1 MGRKIRNM
9 EELLSCGDIESRR
22 KVLEVTERVLQRLD
36 GYERVKAF
44 VRREENL
51 LYVGNR
57 MWDLSKKKHIYVL
70 GAGKA
75 CNHMAGAMTEI
86 LGGWLTKGV
95 INVKITEDTDR
106 YVNTEVFVGG
116 HPLPNHE
123 GERGAMRM
131 LELVDAS
138 GPDDLFI
145 FLMSGGSTALMG
157 YPVEGI
163 TLEELMEARDVM
175 LKSNMRVMDIN
186 CVTGHCEQLNRGR
199 LGQRIMRRGGEIIS
213 LNIWDAIGWPEIEDY
228 GDPVAMNG
236 TPVGPDSSTFE
247 QARRIIAEND
257 LAGRLPKSVYDYIQN
272 GTPKQETPQ
281 RIDRATYFILNTLT
295 DSCKYALE
303 AAEEM
308 GVPSY
313 ILTTSI
319 EGESKD
325 VGMLLATIAQ
335 EVQSFGRP
343 FQAPCFLFSAGE
355 TTTSIPDSRVIAGH
369 GGPGQELAAGFALVA
384 GAVPGACMLSID
396 TEGSDGTTRY
406 AGGLTDSTTLRRAE
420 AAGILIQDALRGHAT
435 CEAMC
440 AIHDCVFTGNTGTN
454 LCDFNVLYIPKA

>member
-1 MGRKIRNM
+1 MGKKIRNV
-9 EELLSCGDIESRR
+9 EELLSCGDVESRR
-22 KVLEVTERVLQRLD
+22 MVLEVTERVLQELD
-36 GYERVKAF
+36 GYERIKSF
-44 VRREENL
+44 MRREGDL
-51 LYVGNR
+51 LYVGNKV
-57 MWDLSKKKHIYVL
+57 WDLSKKKNIYVL

-75 CNHMAGAMTEI
+75 CNHMAGAVTQI
-86 LGGWLTKGV
+86 LGERLTKGV
-95 INVKITEDTDR
+95 INVKIAEEEDR

-123 GERGAMRM
+123 GERGARRM
-131 LELVDAS
+131 LELVDGS

-199 LGQRIMRRGGEIIS
+199 LGQRIMSRGGEIIS
-213 LNIWDAIGWPEIEDY
+213 LNIWDAIGWPEVEDY
-228 GDPVAMNG
+228 GEPVAMNG
-236 TPVGPDSSTFE
+236 TPVGPDASTFE
-247 QARRIIAEND
+247 QARRIIAENN
-257 LAGRLPKSVYDYIQN
+257 LADRLPRAVYHYIQN
-272 GTPKQETPQ
+272 GTAEQETPK

-295 DSCKYALE
+295 DSCKYALK

-308 GVPSY
+308 GIPAYV
-313 ILTTSI
+313 LTTSI

-325 VGMLLATIAQ
+325 AGILLATIAQ

-355 TTTSIPDSRVIAGH
+355 TTTNIADNCAVTGH
-369 GGPGQELAAGFALVA
+369 GGPSQELAAGFALVA
-384 GAVPGACMLSID
+384 AAVPGACALSID
-396 TEGSDGTTRY
+396 TEGSDGTTKY